1 MGLHESKLTCLVA
14 LLIGSGLVSVAAEG
28 QLASRPAADW
38 IERLERPERTAEL
51 KIDEILAKLRLTPGM
66 VVADLGAGGGTLTLP
81 LAKAVSPGGKAYAVD
96 IDQQFLDHI
105 RRRTQEQKV
114 TNIITVLGKYSDPH
128 LPAKDVDVA
137 LFHDVLHHIEDRAG
151 YLKNLAPYVKR
162 SGRIAVVELDPLTG
176 GHRDDPKLQLSK
188 EQVAAWMV
196 DAGFKPLEEFSLFKD
211 KWFVVYARQ

>member
-1 MGLHESKLTCLVA
+1 MRLHESTLTCLVA
-14 LLIGSGLVSVAAEG
+14 LLIAGGLASVAIGG

-38 IERLERPERTAEL
+38 IERLERPERTTEL

-66 VVADLGAGGGTLTLP
+66 VVADLGAGAGTLTLP

-105 RRRTQEQKV
+105 RRKSQEQKV
-114 TNIITVLGKYSDPH
+114 TNTITVLGKYSDPN

-188 EQVAAWMV
+188 EQVGAWML
-196 DAGFKPLEEFSLFKD
+196 DAGFKPVEEFNLFKD
-211 KWFVVYARQ
+211 KWFVVYGRQ